1 MLQFTWMR
9 DRPFSI
15 LQCSCIGIWFLA
27 LGTRNEFIPWTQ
39 THTQQHHQ
47 TCCSYFPCSR
57 KAFYR
62 VISIEWNEILA
73 RLINL
78 LCFMILSRDLITE
91 NFRKNF
97 PLANGTVACSISEN
111 FVKLRMKVHKTPSL
125 PDNRFFFFFLC
136 SDKTSQL

>member
-39 THTQQHHQ
+39 THTQHHQ